1 MHGDVSATSAL
12 HVEAAQLPKQYPL
25 QLGLAYL
32 LLVGY
37 LVRTLFVSL
46 CLPAS
51 VGVILTGWS
60 FSYFIQED
68 IFVGRDML
76 QELAFF
82 LVLLTA
88 GLEISI
94 LHLKPYFFVLALVPC
109 TAELLAIA
117 AYSDVDLFAKSQA
130 SLKRLA
136 ARGPVS
142 GQSGPGI
149 VLERYGAKLRRL
161 HGDREE
167 EAILIGAACSE
178 VFTGPRLA
186 KVLRPALDHQK
197 TAIENMEM
205 DKPWEPLAIHTSA
218 GVPRALADFVESLS
232 PHLPWPAAEADCDW
246 FLNLQL
252 EGATAV
258 WAGVEAL
265 ATLRSHNIVP
275 AASGASKDETCCI
288 GVAENSYH
296 GALTTALGQPA
307 LPRWNKAPRTLGQVP
322 YPLPPADAATSQ
334 QAQKAYLDQFETFL
348 MEHKEVGICIFE
360 PQWGSSL
367 LGRTWPAALL
377 RNVISLCHGLGR
389 SVLCDEIM
397 CGLGRHGQ
405 GESLFLSSA
414 WELNPDGVTFGKA
427 IASGTFPLS
436 GVAIRGGANAL
447 LESGQKVVQSHT
459 YAGSS
464 SLAYLTAT
472 QVLREVPAWLCN
484 VKKLGE
490 LVIEVLGPLQDEKFF
505 HLHGQGLLWGGELL
519 GGSDLQRLKELCQ
532 KEAVCNLGFTW
543 AEGLNLGTVLVAVG
557 DGLVIPKMKE
567 FSVLHK
573 QHPMPYLMLCWAPVE
588 ASYALTLF
596 GVFTAVS
603 APATMPS
610 LNIVLLLASTV
621 IRIAATVVV
630 GAALGYAAWFL
641 IDKRREATLFGHQVF
656 TNQPVE
662 AFLMLLAVALCA
674 YGLGSNTKGRP
685 TLPLFLGCGSLFQ
698 PELMVIVVDLGS

>member
-1 MHGDVSATSAL
+1 M
-12 HVEAAQLPKQYPL
+12 
-25 QLGLAYL
+25 
-32 LLVGY
+32 
-37 LVRTLFVSL
+37 
-46 CLPAS
+46 
-51 VGVILTGWS
+51 
-60 FSYFIQED
+60 
-68 IFVGRDML
+68 
-76 QELAFF
+76 
-82 LVLLTA
+82 
-88 GLEISI
+88 
-94 LHLKPYFFVLALVPC
+94 
-109 TAELLAIA
+109 
-117 AYSDVDLFAKSQA
+117 
-130 SLKRLA
+130 
-136 ARGPVS
+136 
-142 GQSGPGI
+142 
-149 VLERYGAKLRRL
+149 
-161 HGDREE
+161 
-167 EAILIGAACSE
+167 
-178 VFTGPRLA
+178 
-186 KVLRPALDHQK
+186 
-197 TAIENMEM
+197 
-205 DKPWEPLAIHTSA
+205 
-218 GVPRALADFVESLS
+218 ESLS

-397 CGLGRHGQ
+397 CGLGPRGGRKTHQFFLECPASSLHLCLMLWLHPAGRHGQ

-532 KEAVCNLGFTW
+532 KEAVWPYFVEPRGFMISP
-543 AEGLNLGTVLVAVG
+543 ALDISHEHFREGLRR
-557 DGLVIPKMKE
+557 I
-567 FSVLHK
+567 
-573 QHPMPYLMLCWAPVE
+573 QR
-588 ASYALTLF
+588 ALQALK
-596 GVFTAVS
+596 AE
-603 APATMPS
+603 
-610 LNIVLLLASTV
+610 LA
-621 IRIAATVVV
+621 
-630 GAALGYAAWFL
+630 
-641 IDKRREATLFGHQVF
+641 
-656 TNQPVE
+656 
-662 AFLMLLAVALCA
+662 
-674 YGLGSNTKGRP
+674 
-685 TLPLFLGCGSLFQ
+685 
-698 PELMVIVVDLGS
+698 